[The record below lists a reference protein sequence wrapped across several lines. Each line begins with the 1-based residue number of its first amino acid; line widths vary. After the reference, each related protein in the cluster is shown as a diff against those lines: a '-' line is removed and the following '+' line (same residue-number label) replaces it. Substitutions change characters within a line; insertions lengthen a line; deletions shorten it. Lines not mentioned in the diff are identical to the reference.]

1 MFKLKLAIKY
11 FLRRP
16 VAWLATIAVAVSVFI
31 VLVVMT
37 VMNGLVRDYT
47 EKNHRLVG
55 DCVIA
60 SDSLVGFPHYN
71 EFMELLKTDE
81 NIFEVSPVVNN
92 FCLMSM
98 PGQSW
103 SIGVNLTGIDPVR
116 HSKVTGFGQSLYVEQ
131 KDSSQIFKSE
141 YAAGQPGCVRGIAI
155 MNERDHQGNY
165 THRLDYPIKLVMTC
179 FPLSYK
185 GTLLKAGTD
194 VVNTKAFYV
203 ANDSEQGV
211 AKVDGKTVY
220 VPIEYAQQ
228 LCGLDVSEPRVNA
241 IYVKLK
247 DESKLKQSV
256 LRIEEQWESFI
267 KQYEGTRYY
276 SLLQNVKVQDWR
288 TFRRDAIA
296 PMEKEQVML
305 TVLFL
310 MLALVTV
317 FIIFVVFFMIV
328 NHKRKDIGIFKSFGI
343 SAVGLLKVFLAFSFI
358 IGIVG
363 SLAGTLAGVA
373 FLSKI
378 NNLEDWLF
386 DKFGFQ
392 LWDRTMYNIG
402 DIPNDFSSDVVM
414 IIILAAVCA
423 CLIGALMPVL
433 GAVKQKPAE
442 ILQVDQL

>member
-1 MFKLKLAIKY
+1 MFKIKLAIKY

-16 VAWLATIAVAVSVFI
+16 VSWLATIAVAVSVFI

-37 VMNGLVRDYT
+37 VMHGLVQDYT
-47 EKNHRLVG
+47 EKNHRFVG

-60 SDSLVGFPHYN
+60 SESLVGFPYYE
-71 EFMELLKTDE
+71 EFLELLNSDDDV
-81 NIFEVSPVVNN
+81 FEASPVVNN

-103 SIGVNLTGIDPVR
+103 SLGANLMGVDPER
-116 HSKVTGFGQSLYVEQ
+116 HCRVTGFLKSLYLKE
-131 KDSSQIFKSE
+131 KDSSKIFESK
-141 YAAGQPGCVRGIAI
+141 YAAGQPGCVRGIAM
-155 MNERDHQGNY
+155 MNERDHQGDY
-165 THRLDYPIKLVMTC
+165 THRLDYPIKLVVTC

-194 VVNTKAFYV
+194 LVNTKAFYV
-203 ANDSEQGV
+203 ANDSEQGI
-211 AKVDGKTVY
+211 AKVDGKTIY
-220 VPIEYAQQ
+220 VPIEFAQQ

-241 IYVKLK
+241 VFVKFNDGANLEENVLK
-247 DESKLKQSV
+247 INSLWGD
-256 LRIEEQWESFI
+256 FI
-267 KQYEGTRYY
+267 KQYEGTKYY
-276 SLLQNVKVQDWR
+276 SLLNSVKVQDWR
-288 TFRRDAIA
+288 TYRRSAIA

-305 TVLFL
+305 TALFL
-310 MLALVTV
+310 MLAMVTV

-343 SAVGLLKVFLAFSFI
+343 SNVGLTKVFLVFAFI

-363 SLAGTLAGVA
+363 SLAGTLGGIL

-386 DKFGFQ
+386 DKFGWQ

-402 DIPNDFSSDVVM
+402 DIPNEVSDNVVL

-423 CLIGALMPVL
+423 CLVGAVLPVL
-433 GAVKQKPAE
+433 GAVRQKPAE